1 MSRGPDSRGRELRR
15 RRRLPA
21 SMSKVQAQLQRLCAR
36 AAPVLRAP
44 KWRARTTVAAFTHE
58 AATRQCAAAS
68 TQQAGQVVALPP
80 SLHAG
85 GLASDMTS
93 LHLLPARQ
101 LSIER

>member
-21 SMSKVQAQLQRLCAR
+21 SMSEVQAQLHRLCAR
-36 AAPVLRAP
+36 AAPKRRAN
-44 KWRARTTVAAFTHE
+44 TTVAAFTHE
-58 AATRQCAAAS
+58 AASRQCATAS
-68 TQQAGQVVALPP
+68 TQPAGQVVALPP

-93 LHLLPARQ
+93 LHLLRARQ